1 MVANVVDIFVRLCYN
16 DSYNEHSTIKCNI
29 DDTVMTM
36 HLLRGASSL
45 NTRKPKPKLT
55 KSKMQELEH
64 AWRKHNKEMKQKGCH
79 DLRFSSLDDYV
90 DYCFGKVKLKK
101 EFKQYAPSPSAKYRE
116 TPNYPSASI
125 SSSGAEALASATA
138 RKEPQRYTGTLI
150 KGISTMH
157 KSNAVPII
165 DEREA
170 KEHASMRR

>member
-1 MVANVVDIFVRLCYN
+1 
-16 DSYNEHSTIKCNI
+16 
-29 DDTVMTM
+29 MTM

-45 NTRKPKPKLT
+45 NTRKPKAKIT
-55 KSKMQELEH
+55 KSKLQELEK
-64 AWRKHNKEMKQKGCH
+64 AWRKHNKDMKQRGYH
-79 DLRFSSLDDYV
+79 DLRFSTLDAYI
-90 DYCFGKVKLKK
+90 DYCYGKTKLSKDFKK
-101 EFKQYAPSPSAKYRE
+101 YDPPQSSYRRE

-125 SSSGAEALASATA
+125 SSSRADALTGATA
-138 RKEPQRYTGTLI
+138 RREPQKYTGTLI

>member
-1 MVANVVDIFVRLCYN
+1 
-16 DSYNEHSTIKCNI
+16 
-29 DDTVMTM
+29 M

-55 KSKMQELEH
+55 KSKLQQLEQD
-64 AWRKHNKEMKQKGCH
+64 WRKHNKDMKRKGLH
-79 DLRFSSLDDYV
+79 DLRFSSLESYIE
-90 DYCFGKVKLKK
+90 YSYGKVKFKK
-101 EFKQYAPSPSAKYRE
+101 EFTQYEATTSYRRE

-125 SSSGAEALASATA
+125 SSSGADAYASSTA